1 MKKLIRVATPVIAP
15 VMAIALMAGCNSATE
30 VFVEDLEGTWL
41 ASQARYSG
49 LEDAKNNNFDLIEN
63 GFTAVFISDGSGD
76 FVIRLDDPDGESE
89 FVTGTLVIDGTNLL
103 VTTQDGGGDGEV
115 FLEGE
120 QVAFSLTGGIE
131 FDFNGDGR
139 ETDARLL
146 LVMDRIGDVPN

>member
-1 MKKLIRVATPVIAP
+1 MKMLVRIATPFLAL
-15 VMAIALMAGCNSATE
+15 ALMAGCKSATE
-30 VFVEDLEGTWL
+30 VFVEDLEGIWL

-49 LEDAKNNNFDLIEN
+49 VEDAKNNNYDLIEN
-63 GFTAVFISDGSGD
+63 GFTVVFVSDGSGD
-76 FVIRLDDPDGESE
+76 YAIQLTDPEGLSE
-89 FVTGTLVIDGTNLL
+89 FLTGTLTIDGTNI
-103 VTTQDGGGDGEV
+103 VIDPDDGTTGDGEV

-146 LVMDRIGDVPN
+146 LVMDRVADVPN

>member
-1 MKKLIRVATPVIAP
+1 MKKLVLIAAP
-15 VMAIALMAGCNSATE
+15 VMAIALMAGCKSPSE

-49 LEDAKNNNFDLIEN
+49 LEDAKNNNYDLIEN

-76 FVIRLDDPDGESE
+76 FAIRLDDPEGESE
-89 FVTGTLVIDGTNLL
+89 FVIGTLEIDGTNVL
-103 VTTQDGGGDGEV
+103 VTTTDGGGDGEI

-139 ETDARLL
+139 ETEAMLL
-146 LVMDRIGDVPN
+146 LVMDRVADVPN